1 MGRVAWVRRGSV
13 ADAMLLTT
21 VCLWA
26 LNFTASKYVLDHGF
40 RPLTYSGI
48 RYTLAALIFLAIVL
62 PRERSLRIERR
73 DLPLVGGA
81 IVLLFLNQI
90 GFVFAVDLTT
100 ATTVALL
107 FGTLPIFTALI
118 ASIVGMEQLS
128 GRFWIAATL
137 SFGGVALVTIGSGN
151 SVSSNLGG
159 DLLAIMSSA
168 MWGGYSVA
176 LAPLMRRYSP
186 YRLSAIFLVAVSIAL
201 LAAGAPQ
208 LADQS
213 LDLSGLVWLSFA
225 YAVIGP
231 LVITNLLWFSAID
244 RVGPSRASLFANLQP
259 FLAAL
264 IALLLLHENLT
275 RLQVAGGMLI
285 AAGIVFSRG
294 RRPPPESM

>member
-1 MGRVAWVRRGSV
+1 MRRGSV
-13 ADAMLLTT
+13 ADAMLLVT

-26 LNFTASKYVLDHGF
+26 LNFTASKYILDHGF

-48 RYTLAALIFLAIVL
+48 RYALAALIFLLIVL
-62 PRERSLRIERR
+62 PRERSIRIERR

-81 IVLLFLNQI
+81 IVLLFLNQV
-90 GFVFAVDLTT
+90 GFVFAIDLTT

-118 ASIVGMEQLS
+118 AWLVGMEQLT
-128 GRFWIAATL
+128 GRFWIAAAL
-137 SFGGVALVTIGSGN
+137 SFGGVALVTAGSGDSLSGN
-151 SVSSNLGG
+151 FGG

-168 MWGGYSVA
+168 MWAGYSVA

-208 LADQS
+208 LGDQS
-213 LDLSGLVWLSFA
+213 FDLSGLVWVSFV
-225 YAVIGP
+225 YAVLGP

-244 RVGPSRASLFANLQP
+244 RVGPTRASLFANLQP

-264 IALLLLHENLT
+264 IALLLLHEKLT
-275 RLQVAGGMLI
+275 LLQVAGGLLI

-294 RRPPPESM
+294 RQPPPEPT